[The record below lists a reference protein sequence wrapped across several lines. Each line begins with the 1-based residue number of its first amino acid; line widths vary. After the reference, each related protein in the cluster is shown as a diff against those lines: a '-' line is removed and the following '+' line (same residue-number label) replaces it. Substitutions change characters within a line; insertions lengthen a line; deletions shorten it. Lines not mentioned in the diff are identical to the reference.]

1 MTHSRK
7 IAILLAA
14 ILASQLAA
22 CGSDAPAADT
32 TDTAPVTEAE
42 TTVDSL
48 PGDLDFGGAVIP
60 MYVWGDPPAAEF
72 YVEEATG
79 DVVDDAIY
87 ARNLNVEQRLNVTF
101 EFTER
106 PGTNADRAS
115 FVSGISTS
123 ILAGDSAYEICA
135 GYSMCLASL
144 TSAQLLCDLAA
155 TDYLDFTQP
164 WWSDDL
170 LTETSVYGKLYFAS
184 GDISTNMLHMMYA
197 TFFNKTILDKYK
209 LEDPYE
215 LVLDGKWTLDKMI
228 EMSSGVYADLNGNNE
243 KDREDQFG
251 TIVYPVF
258 IDGFYFSAG
267 LNTTQ
272 INEDG
277 IPVVS
282 DDYAGEKVHDL
293 VTKLCAF
300 LFESPD
306 ALTTP
311 YSASDDFPK
320 GTVLFYPDELVE
332 ASTGLRDKT
341 FGFGILPMPKYDEA
355 QEDYCTLTS
364 FPYTLYG
371 IPLDA
376 KDPDRASAVL
386 EALASESYRTVT
398 PALFET
404 AMKVKYS
411 EDERDAQMYDIL
423 KSTVVFDFGRV
434 FNDSLGSKT
443 YSMFRSSIMNNNTN
457 WASTWEGNK
466 DSLTSMLAE
475 VVSAFEK

>member
-1 MTHSRK
+1 
-7 IAILLAA
+7 
-14 ILASQLAA
+14 
-22 CGSDAPAADT
+22 
-32 TDTAPVTEAE
+32 
-42 TTVDSL
+42 
-48 PGDLDFGGAVIP
+48 
-60 MYVWGDPPAAEF
+60 
-72 YVEEATG
+72 
-79 DVVDDAIY
+79 
-87 ARNLNVEQRLNVTF
+87 
-101 EFTER
+101 
-106 PGTNADRAS
+106 
-115 FVSGISTS
+115 
-123 ILAGDSAYEICA
+123 
-135 GYSMCLASL
+135 
-144 TSAQLLCDLAA
+144 
-155 TDYLDFTQP
+155 
-164 WWSDDL
+164 
-170 LTETSVYGKLYFAS
+170 
-184 GDISTNMLHMMYA
+184 
-197 TFFNKTILDKYK
+197 
-209 LEDPYE
+209 
-215 LVLDGKWTLDKMI
+215 
-228 EMSSGVYADLNGNNE
+228 NGNNE
-243 KDREDQFG
+243 KDRDDQFG

-267 LNTTQ
+267 MNTTQ
-272 INEDG
+272 INKDG

-282 DDYAGEKVHDL
+282 DDYAVEKVHDL

-306 ALTTP
+306 GFTTP

-320 GTVLFYPDELVE
+320 GNVLFYPDELVE

-355 QEDYCTLTS
+355 QEEYCTLTS

-386 EALASESYRTVT
+386 EALASESYRIVT

-466 DSLTSMLAE
+466 DSLNSMLAD
-475 VVSAFEK
+475 VVAAFEK